1 MVIQLDQMTIA
12 DKLRAME
19 ALWDDLCR
27 QTGGVPSPA
36 WHEDILSQ
44 REESVAKGKEKFN
57 EWDKEK
63 ERIKKSLV

>member
-1 MVIQLDQMTIA
+1 MAIQLDQMTTA

-27 QTGGVPSPA
+27 QAGGVPSPA